1 MLRTWKRRRPV
12 GRRDGWRRGGEE
24 RGRIKIGSK
33 FGSKREEMQHMILS
47 KKVDIKEF
55 EGIHMV
61 VMDNQIN
68 NQLNN
73 QTHCNGWI

>member
-1 MLRTWKRRRPV
+1 MLRTWKRRRPR
-12 GRRDGWRRGGEE
+12 GRREGWIRRDGNGCE
-24 RGRIKIGSK
+24 RMKLGSK
-33 FGSKREEMQHMILS
+33 FESKREEMRRMILS
-47 KKVDIKEF
+47 KKVEIKEF

-73 QTHCNGWI
+73 QTH